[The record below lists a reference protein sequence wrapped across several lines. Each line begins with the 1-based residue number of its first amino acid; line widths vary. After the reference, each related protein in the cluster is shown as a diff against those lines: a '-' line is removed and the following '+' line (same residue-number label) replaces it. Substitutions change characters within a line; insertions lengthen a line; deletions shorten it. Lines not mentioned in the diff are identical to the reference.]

1 MKNYVKP
8 TFILAAASSGQPSSC
23 LVQVDL
29 DLIADFLGPNY
40 DPNNIFGMNEVCED
54 KIPVEYYCKF
64 TSADTNPHAQ
74 QGFLS

>member
-40 DPNNIFGMNEVCED
+40 DPNEIFGMKEACGEP
-54 KIPVEYYCKF
+54 IPVDFYCKF
-64 TSADTNPHAQ
+64 TSTELGAE